1 MFPRGNGLSS
11 NRSQQYVGVFLQR
24 QGERN
29 CNRPV
34 EARVKFVFGPTNTT
48 FSTHVH
54 SVDGESVGTH
64 RFIPRDS
71 VLPKLVNGAF
81 VVDVDLQIM
90 LYEVT
95 VVDPPSPPVFSTFML
110 QGSTEFSDVTF
121 LVDGQEFHGPL
132 R

>member
-1 MFPRGNGLSS
+1 M
-11 NRSQQYVGVFLQR
+11 
-24 QGERN
+24 
-29 CNRPV
+29 
-34 EARVKFVFGPTNTT
+34 
-48 FSTHVH
+48 
-54 SVDGESVGTH
+54 
-64 RFIPRDS
+64 
-71 VLPKLVNGAF
+71 LPKLVNGAF

-110 QGSTEFSDVTF
+110 QLQGSTEFSDVTF